1 VFKKAEI
8 RGFSSAS
15 YTADVRISGGYTVML
30 EGVRVARNLPAA
42 EMIAG
47 RQALLAFFD
56 EYNPGDAVVIAVFT
70 A

>member
-1 VFKKAEI
+1 MFRKVEI
-8 RGFSSAS
+8 RSFSSSS
-15 YTADVRISGGYTVML
+15 YTADVRVFGSYTVML
-30 EGVRVARNLPAA
+30 EGVRVARNIPAA

-56 EYNPGDAVVIAVFT
+56 EFNPADAVVIAVFS